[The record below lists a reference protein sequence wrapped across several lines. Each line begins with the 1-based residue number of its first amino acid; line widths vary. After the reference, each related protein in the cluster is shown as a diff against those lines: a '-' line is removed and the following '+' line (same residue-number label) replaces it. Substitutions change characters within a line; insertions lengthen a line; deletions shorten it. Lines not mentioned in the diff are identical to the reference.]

1 VLAAVTAI
9 ILELLHIVDERIL
22 LPIVLVLMAL
32 LFISFMRHERNNE
45 HTAGQVEQIQR
56 MAENIKSSL
65 QSEDRCLSPCQY

>member
-1 VLAAVTAI
+1 
-9 ILELLHIVDERIL
+9 
-22 LPIVLVLMAL
+22 VLVLMAL